1 MGKRKPSQKQQN
13 INKEYAKVRAKIL
26 KRVHSLEQRGYNIE
40 LTIPKVP
47 KTKTEASIRAL
58 EKFTLERLYKRSTY
72 HGTAS
77 YGEVVSGVK
86 GRELERKQRSEKAKE
101 TRKRRKKKKERDKTT
116 FDESFFSRNT
126 ISVWYAQ
133 VQACING
140 RFARSLLNWMDK
152 LIADNGIDNVAK
164 MINDG
169 EAVGVVF
176 TFEVAYDGNAFNR
189 YISELINYLPDQG
202 ELYKENMN
210 EYVQNMAMW
219 SDMAEQ
225 EEEFFNE

>member
-1 MGKRKPSQKQQN
+1 
-13 INKEYAKVRAKIL
+13 
-26 KRVHSLEQRGYNIE
+26 
-40 LTIPKVP
+40 
-47 KTKTEASIRAL
+47 
-58 EKFTLERLYKRSTY
+58 
-72 HGTAS
+72 
-77 YGEVVSGVK
+77 
-86 GRELERKQRSEKAKE
+86 
-101 TRKRRKKKKERDKTT
+101 
-116 FDESFFSRNT
+116 
-126 ISVWYAQ
+126 
-133 VQACING
+133 
-140 RFARSLLNWMDK
+140 MDK